1 MAEDMAGV
9 SSNGAGL
16 DSGGSTDG
24 NADDA
29 VRYSQFDVIIIT
41 LCRRWCC
48 VISHPLTRRQ
58 RPTPSLLLVQP
69 RSVKL

>member
-9 SSNGAGL
+9 SSDGAGL

-29 VRYSQFDVIIIT
+29 VRYSQFDVIIC
-41 LCRRWCC
+41 L
-48 VISHPLTRRQ
+48 
-58 RPTPSLLLVQP
+58 
-69 RSVKL
+69 